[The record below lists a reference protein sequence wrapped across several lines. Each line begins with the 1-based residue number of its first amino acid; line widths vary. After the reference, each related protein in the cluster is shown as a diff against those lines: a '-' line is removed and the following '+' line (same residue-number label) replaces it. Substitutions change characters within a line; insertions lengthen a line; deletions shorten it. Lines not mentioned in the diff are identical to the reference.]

1 MDETADPALGAA
13 WRDEFPWQFLTRL
26 CEIDDRLGGH
36 PGERRAADL
45 VANGLESAGI
55 DPTIEPFEMQ
65 RWTRGHA
72 ELAVSAPADA
82 RNGLGA
88 DESTDRTFETVA
100 LPYSPAGD
108 VHADLVDVGHG
119 TPDEIDA
126 ADVGG
131 KVALASTD
139 SPSDERRVHRMEKL
153 GHAAAAGAAAFV
165 FHNHR
170 PGQLPPTGAL
180 RFDHEAAIPGI
191 GVSHETGTWLTEYAD
206 RGANASVTV
215 EATTEQGESQNVVGH
230 LGPDTDEE
238 IVLLAHYDA
247 HDVAEGALDNGCG
260 IAVAVA
266 AARILVDL
274 DLDCGVRVAGVG
286 CEELG
291 LMGSAALAE
300 AVDLDRMRAVVNVD
314 GAGRHRDLHA
324 ITHTADAM
332 ADVAERVSDLT
343 AHPISV
349 SDRPHPYSD
358 HWPFLHEGVS
368 ALQLHSHRA
377 GETSRWERGWTHTRA
392 DTRDKADSRI
402 LREHAMLAA
411 LLVRELTAADP
422 DRVDTDA
429 LRARLQEDGAE
440 PGMRAA
446 GVWPDG
452 WE

>member
-1 MDETADPALGAA
+1 MDDDTNRALGAA
-13 WRDEFPWQFLTRL
+13 WRDDFPWNFLSRL
-26 CEIDDRLGGH
+26 CEIDNRLGGH

-45 VANGLESAGI
+45 VAAGLESARI
-55 DPTIEPFEMQ
+55 EPTIEEFGMQ
-65 RWTRGHA
+65 RWTRGRA
-72 ELAVSAPADA
+72 KLAVSAPAVTGDFA
-82 RNGLGA
+82 A
-88 DESTDRTFETVA
+88 DESIDRSFETFA
-100 LPYSPAGD
+100 LPYSSAGD

-126 ADVGG
+126 ADVEGT
-131 KVALASTD
+131 VALASTD
-139 SPSDERRVHRMEKL
+139 SPSSERRVHRMEKL

-191 GVSHETGTWLTEYAD
+191 GVSHETGAWLTEYAD
-206 RGANASVTV
+206 RDADASISV
-215 EATTEQGESQNVVGH
+215 EATTEPGESQNVVGC

-266 AARILVDL
+266 AARILADY
-274 DLDCGVRVAGVG
+274 DLDCRVRVAGVG

-291 LMGSAALAE
+291 LMGSTELAASLH
-300 AVDLDRMRAVVNVD
+300 LDRVTAVVNVD
-314 GAGRHRDLHA
+314 GAGRYRDLHA
-324 ITHTADAM
+324 ITHTTDAM
-332 ADVAERVSDLT
+332 ASAAERVSDHT
-343 AHPISV
+343 THPISV

-358 HWPFLHEGVS
+358 HWPFLRDGVP

-377 GETSRWERGWTHTRA
+377 GEPSRWERGWTHTRA
-392 DTRDKADSRI
+392 DTRDKVDARN
-402 LREHAMLAA
+402 LREHAMLTA
-411 LLVRELTAADP
+411 LLVRELAAADP

-429 LRARLQEDGAE
+429 LRARLREDGAE

>member
-1 MDETADPALGAA
+1 MSDTDRALGAA

-45 VANGLESAGI
+45 VAAGLESAGI
-55 DPTIEPFEMQ
+55 GPTIEPFEMQ
-65 RWTRGHA
+65 RWTRGRA
-72 ELAVSAPADA
+72 ELAVSMSPAGH
-82 RNGLGA
+82 NGFAAG
-88 DESTDRTFETVA
+88 EPIDRSFETFA

-108 VHADLVDVGHG
+108 VHGELVDVGHG

-139 SPSDERRVHRMEKL
+139 SPAGERRVHRMEKL

-191 GVSHETGTWLTEYAD
+191 GVSHETGAWLTEYAD
-206 RGANASVTV
+206 RGADTSIAVA
-215 EATTEQGESQNVVGH
+215 ATTEQSESQNVVGS

-260 IAVAVA
+260 ITVAVA
-266 AARILVDL
+266 AARILADL

-300 AVDLDRMRAVVNVD
+300 AVDLDRVKAVVNVD

-332 ADVAERVSDLT
+332 ADAAERVSDHT
-343 AHPISV
+343 AQPISV

-358 HWPFLHEGVS
+358 HWPFLHEGVP

-377 GETSRWERGWTHTRA
+377 GEAGRWERGWTHTRA
-392 DTRDKADSRI
+392 DTRDKADPRI

-411 LLVRELTAADP
+411 LLVRELTTVDP

-429 LRARLQEDGAE
+429 LRERLHEDGAE

-446 GVWPDG
+446 GVWPDS